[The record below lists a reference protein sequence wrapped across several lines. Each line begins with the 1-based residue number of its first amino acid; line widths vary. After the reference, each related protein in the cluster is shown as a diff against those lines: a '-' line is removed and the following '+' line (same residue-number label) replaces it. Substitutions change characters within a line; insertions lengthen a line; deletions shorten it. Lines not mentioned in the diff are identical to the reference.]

1 MNAQT
6 VATDEVTL
14 HQLKPGR
21 GRVQLRALVRFCRT
35 EPLSAFSLVILAVLV
50 LCATLAPLLAPYN
63 PILNNTGVP
72 LAAPSASHLFG
83 TDQYGRDLF
92 SRVIYG
98 ARTSLGIAL
107 ATALIAAAT
116 ATALGIVGAYYQRS
130 IDFVLQRIVDTLLAI
145 PTIVFLIAIMVTFGV
160 TIPNIILALA
170 VSTAIGMIRII
181 RSSALIVINKDYI
194 GAARSIGAG
203 GPWIMLRHVLPNVF
217 PTTLVLTTISFGGII
232 IAESTLSFL
241 GLGIKPPTPAWGA
254 MLSGEGL
261 AYMFVAWWLLLFP
274 TLALSLAV
282 FAVNMF
288 GDGLRDW
295 LDPRRRGVS

>member
-1 MNAQT
+1 MNVPT
-6 VATDEVTL
+6 VVTTDL
-14 HQLKPGR
+14 PLRRLDRGR
-21 GRVQLRALVRFCRT
+21 GAAQIHALVRFCRT
-35 EPLSAFSLVILAVLV
+35 QPLSAVGLVILAVLV
-50 LCATLAPLLAPYN
+50 LCAAFAPLISPYS
-63 PILNNTGVP
+63 PILNNTGLP
-72 LAAPSASHLFG
+72 LAAPSSSHLFG

-107 ATALIAAAT
+107 ATAVIAAIA
-116 ATALGIVGAYYQRS
+116 ATALGIVSAYYQRS
-130 IDFVLQRIVDTLLAI
+130 MDFVLQRIVDTLQSI
-145 PTIVFLIAIMVTFGV
+145 PIIVFLIAIMVTFGV

-170 VSTAIGMIRII
+170 VSTAIGMVRII

-194 GAARSIGAG
+194 GAARSIGASG
-203 GPWIMLRHVLPNVF
+203 SWIMLRHVLPNVF
-217 PTTLVLTTISFGGII
+217 PTTLVLTTVNFGGII
-232 IAESTLSFL
+232 IAEATLSFL

-261 AYMFVAWWLLLFP
+261 AYMFVGWWLLLFP

-282 FAVNMF
+282 FAINIF

-295 LDPRRRGVS
+295 LDPRRRGIG